1 MRIAWSKGPWYNRDR
16 DLRHKLTMLV
26 ACSKEAKDHAEQGA
40 TFGTI
45 L

>member
-1 MRIAWSKGPWYNRDR
+1 MRIAWSNGQWYKKDQ

-26 ACSKEAKDHAEQGA
+26 RRSQQAKVNAKQGA
-40 TFGTI
+40 TLGTI